1 MNKKN
6 SIKRQFKRNMKYK
19 SRKNKKMIGGA
30 NCSQYITDSECRAD
44 VECLWKMKQKVCE
57 PKVKEKVSA
66 QNTQSK
72 EQQDLQVELEDP
84 QHQEVE
90 TQHQEVETQHQE
102 VETQEQQELK
112 PKQQTQFLHG
122 KRPISSRNL
131 PRIFR
136 SVQPDSPIKQGI
148 ISLKAKPNP
157 TLSLGPPRVSAT
169 SIKRVAPTRSRLEN
183 LDLVSPIVASNV
195 NWPLIT
201 DVVNVPG
208 DGHCLFHALRAGL
221 RSLRLFDGTA
231 IELRTFIVTQLRELL
246 QNGENLN
253 VIFSIAAEY
262 GRNQDNLTFGA
273 YFESQ
278 HATDPIGD
286 AKSRVRTQLK
296 IIAKAKEEYELAQA
310 IVASAPAIDAP
321 PPNAVSSVIKGK
333 IQRPVLNPL
342 TRTLNLKRAILEKAE
357 KDLIKYEAA
366 TLTAKTTPLNQQVK
380 EYLDRMAV
388 SAWGTEIEIWMA
400 SILFGVTIDVYTLPR
415 DPATNAPLPNGRSI
429 SPSNRG
435 ELIPLTP
442 LNRHREPHRP
452 TIRLFNGS
460 GATPKG
466 IHYQVIPASISLNEF
481 QHQEEE

>member
-1 MNKKN
+1 MNKQN

-72 EQQDLQVELEDP
+72 EQQELQVELEDP

-90 TQHQEVETQHQE
+90 TQHQEVETQ
-102 VETQEQQELK
+102 EQQEFK

-122 KRPISSRNL
+122 KRPISSQNL

-221 RSLRLFDGTA
+221 RSLRLFDGSA
-231 IELRTFIVTQLRELL
+231 IELRTFIVTQLRELF

-253 VIFSIAAEY
+253 VIFSGAAEY

-286 AKSRVRTQLK
+286 AKRRVKTQIK

-310 IVASAPAIDAP
+310 IAASAPAIDAAP
-321 PPNAVSSVIKGK
+321 RVINGK

-342 TRTLNLKRAILEKAE
+342 IRTLNLKRAILEKAE

-380 EYLDRMAV
+380 AYLDRMAV
-388 SAWGTEIEIWMA
+388 NAWGTEIEIWMT
-400 SILFGVTIDVYTLPR
+400 SILFGVNIDVYTLPR
-415 DPATNAPLPNGRSI
+415 DPDTNEPIENGRSTAA
-429 SPSNRG
+429 G
-435 ELIPLTP
+435 QMIPLTP

-466 IHYQVIPASISLNEF
+466 VHYQVIPASISLNEF